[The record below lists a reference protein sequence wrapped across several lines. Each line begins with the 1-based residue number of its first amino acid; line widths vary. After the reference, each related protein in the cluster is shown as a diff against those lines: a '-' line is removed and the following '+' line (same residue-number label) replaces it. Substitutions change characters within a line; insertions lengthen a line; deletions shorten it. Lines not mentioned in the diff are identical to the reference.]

1 MASPLSSMPFHP
13 QTSLGVDGK
22 NCLRHQFD
30 GRHLSTVDSIIP
42 FSVQYFEHPPKNSAY
57 IPYRQSTAWLPDYRL
72 RSLPTTTVVYSVA
85 RIGALLTALDWCDA
99 SAPSAWRRW
108 WDPSIGGRRSGAAT
122 TIPPATRAPRS
133 SPRGREGSS
142 RPREGYNQYYF
153 DMTDRH
159 GEGHNQYYFDMTPEV
174 RDTTNITSTEGHNQY
189 YFDMT
194 DRHGEGQPI
203 LLRHDPR
210 GEGHNQYYYDRGT
223 QPILLRHDRPS
234 W

>member
-1 MASPLSSMPFHP
+1 
-13 QTSLGVDGK
+13 
-22 NCLRHQFD
+22 
-30 GRHLSTVDSIIP
+30 
-42 FSVQYFEHPPKNSAY
+42 
-57 IPYRQSTAWLPDYRL
+57 
-72 RSLPTTTVVYSVA
+72 
-85 RIGALLTALDWCDA
+85 
-99 SAPSAWRRW
+99 
-108 WDPSIGGRRSGAAT
+108 
-122 TIPPATRAPRS
+122 
-133 SPRGREGSS
+133 
-142 RPREGYNQYYF
+142 
-153 DMTDRH
+153 MTDRH